1 VTSAPLRGTLPAEIL
16 MRLVTFNSQGAQ
28 RWGRLAGE
36 TVVDL
41 SGAGIAQSVL
51 ALLEAGDAAL
61 AAARTADGPR
71 LALAD
76 VKLHAPVLRPPK
88 ILGIGL
94 NYADHARETNQKTP
108 EVPLVFNKQVTAT
121 SGPFDPI
128 VRPRVSQQL
137 DYEGELGFVIG
148 RRCRFVPRAQARD
161 AIAGFVVVN
170 DVSVRDWQRRTPTMT
185 MGKSFDTHCPF
196 GPALVTRDEVAN
208 EGALEIST
216 WVNGERRQHSHTD
229 QLIFDCAALIEHL
242 STAFTLEPG
251 DLVSTGTPAGVAVA
265 MNPPRWLVPGDVVRV
280 EIAGLGAIENRV
292 VDEAP

>member
-1 VTSAPLRGTLPAEIL
+1 
-16 MRLVTFNSQGAQ
+16 MRLVSFTSQGAL
-28 RWGRLAGE
+28 RWGRLDGDA
-36 TVVDL
+36 VVDL
-41 SGAGIAQSVL
+41 SGAALPKSVL
-51 ALLEAGDAAL
+51 ALLDAGDGAL
-61 AAARTADGPR
+61 ADARRASGPR
-71 LALAD
+71 LPLCD

-94 NYADHARETNQKTP
+94 NYADHARETNQKPP
-108 EVPLVFNKQVTAT
+108 EVPLVFNKQVTAA

-128 VRPRVSQQL
+128 VRPRVSQAL

-148 RRCRFVPRAQARD
+148 KRCRHVPLAAARD
-161 AIAGFVVVN
+161 VIAGFVVVN

-196 GPALVTRDEVAN
+196 GPALVTRDEIAD
-208 EGALEIST
+208 EGKLEIST
-216 WVNGERRQHSHTD
+216 WVNGERRQHSNTD

-265 MNPPRWLVPGDVVRV
+265 MRPPKWLVPGDVVRV
-280 EIAGLGAIENRV
+280 EIEGVGAIENRV
-292 VDEAP
+292 VDE

>member
-1 VTSAPLRGTLPAEIL
+1 
-16 MRLVTFNSQGAQ
+16 MRLVSFTHQGAL
-28 RWGRLAGE
+28 RWGRLEGD
-36 TVVDL
+36 TIIDL
-41 SGAGIAQSVL
+41 SAAALPKGVL

-61 AAARTADGPR
+61 AAARVAPGPR

-94 NYADHARETNQKTP
+94 NYADHARETNQNP
-108 EVPLVFNKQVTAT
+108 PAVPLVFNKQVTAT

-128 VRPRVSQQL
+128 VRPRVSQHL

-148 RRCRFVPRAQARD
+148 ERCRHVPRAHARSV
-161 AIAGFVVVN
+161 IAGFVVVN

-196 GPALVTRDEVAN
+196 GPALVTRDEVAD
-208 EGALEIST
+208 EGALAIST
-216 WVNGERRQHSHTD
+216 WVNGERRQHSNTN

-265 MNPPRWLVPGDVVRV
+265 MSPPRWLVPGDVVRV
-280 EIAGLGAIENRV
+280 EIAGVGAIENRV
-292 VDEAP
+292 IDE

>member
-1 VTSAPLRGTLPAEIL
+1 
-16 MRLVTFNSQGAQ
+16 MRLVSFTHQGSL
-28 RWGRLAGE
+28 RWGRLEGE
-36 TVVDL
+36 AVVDL
-41 SGAGIAQSVL
+41 SDAALPKSVL
-51 ALLEAGDAAL
+51 ALLEAGDDAL
-61 AAARTADGPR
+61 AAAQRASGPR

-76 VKLHAPVLRPPK
+76 VQLHAPVLRPPK

-121 SGPFDPI
+121 SGPFDAI
-128 VRPRVSQQL
+128 VRPRVSQHL

-148 RRCRFVPRAQARD
+148 RRCRHVPRASAR
-161 AIAGFVVVN
+161 AVIAGFVVVN

-196 GPALVTRDEVAN
+196 GPALVTRDEVAD
-208 EGALEIST
+208 EGALAIST
-216 WVNGERRQHSHTD
+216 WVNGERRQHSSTN

-251 DLVSTGTPAGVAVA
+251 DLVTTGTPAGVAVA
-265 MNPPRWLVPGDVVRV
+265 MNPPKWLVPGDVVRV
-280 EIAGLGAIENRV
+280 EIDGLGAIENRV
-292 VDEAP
+292 VDES

>member
-1 VTSAPLRGTLPAEIL
+1 
-16 MRLVTFNSQGAQ
+16 MRLVSFNSQGSL
-28 RWGRLAGE
+28 RWGRLEGDA
-36 TVVDL
+36 VIDL
-41 SGAGIAQSVL
+41 SSSALPTSVL
-51 ALLEAGDAAL
+51 ALLQAGDAAL
-61 AAARTADGPR
+61 SAARTAIGPR

-76 VKLHAPVLRPPK
+76 VSLHAPVQRPPK

-121 SGPFDPI
+121 SGPFDAI
-128 VRPRVSQQL
+128 VRPRVSHHL

-148 RRCRFVPRAQARD
+148 RRCRHVPRASARD
-161 AIAGFVVVN
+161 VIAGFVVVN

-196 GPALVTRDEVAN
+196 GPALVTRDEVAD

-216 WVNGERRQHSHTD
+216 WVNGERRQHSNTN

-251 DLVSTGTPAGVAVA
+251 DLISTGTPAGVAVA
-265 MNPPRWLVPGDVVRV
+265 MSPPKWLVPGDVVRV

-292 VDEAP
+292 VDE

>member
-1 VTSAPLRGTLPAEIL
+1 
-16 MRLVTFNSQGAQ
+16 MRLVSFTHQGAP
-28 RWGRLAGE
+28 RWGRLEGDA
-36 TVVDL
+36 VVDL
-41 SGAGIAQSVL
+41 SGTGLPKSVL
-51 ALLEAGDAAL
+51 ALLEAGDAVL
-61 AAARTADGPR
+61 AAARVAPGPR

-76 VKLHAPVLRPPK
+76 VRLHAPVLRPPK

-128 VRPRVSQQL
+128 VRPRVSQHL

-148 RRCRFVPRAQARD
+148 RRCRHVPRASARD
-161 AIAGFVVVN
+161 VIAGFVVVN

-196 GPALVTRDEVAN
+196 GPALVTRDEVAD

-216 WVNGERRQHSHTD
+216 WVNGERRQHSNTN
-229 QLIFDCAALIEHL
+229 QLIFACAALIEHL

-265 MNPPRWLVPGDVVRV
+265 MSPPKWLVPGDVVRV

-292 VDEAP
+292 VDE

>member
-1 VTSAPLRGTLPAEIL
+1 
-16 MRLVTFNSQGAQ
+16 MRLVSFTHQGTL
-28 RWGRLAGE
+28 RWGRLEGDAI
-36 TVVDL
+36 VDL
-41 SGAGIAQSVL
+41 SGAGIAPSVL
-51 ALLEAGDAAL
+51 ALLEAGRDSL
-61 AAARTADGPR
+61 AAARRASGPR
-71 LALAD
+71 VALAE

-94 NYADHARETNQKTP
+94 NYADHARETNQKPP

-121 SGPFDPI
+121 SGPFDAI
-128 VRPRVSQQL
+128 VRPRVSQHL
-137 DYEGELGFVIG
+137 DYEGELGVVIG
-148 RRCRFVPRAQARD
+148 ARCRHVPRARAREV
-161 AIAGFVVVN
+161 IAGFVVVN

-196 GPALVTRDEVAN
+196 GPALVTADEVEN

-216 WVNGERRQHSHTD
+216 WVNGERRQHSTTN

-265 MNPPRWLVPGDVVRV
+265 MNPPKWLVPGDIVRV

-292 VDEAP
+292 IAEEG

>member
-1 VTSAPLRGTLPAEIL
+1 
-16 MRLVTFNSQGAQ
+16 MRLVSFTSLGAL
-28 RWGRLAGE
+28 RWGRLE
-36 TVVDL
+36 DDTVVDL
-41 SGAGIAQSVL
+41 SGAALPRGVL

-61 AAARTADGPR
+61 AEAHRASGPR
-71 LALAD
+71 LALRD
-76 VKLHAPVLRPPK
+76 VRLHAPVLRPPK

-94 NYADHARETNQKTP
+94 NYADHARETNQKP
-108 EVPLVFNKQVTAT
+108 PDVPLVFNKQVTAA

-128 VRPRVSQQL
+128 VRPRVSHAL

-148 RRCRFVPRAQARD
+148 KRCRHVPRAGARD
-161 AIAGFVVVN
+161 VIAGFVVVN

-196 GPALVTRDEVAN
+196 GPALVTRDELAN
-208 EGALEIST
+208 EGKLEIST
-216 WVNGERRQHSHTD
+216 FVNGERRQHSNTD

-265 MNPPRWLVPGDVVRV
+265 MNPPKWLVPGDVVRV
-280 EIAGLGAIENRV
+280 EIEGLGAIENRV
-292 VDEAP
+292 VDE

>member
-1 VTSAPLRGTLPAEIL
+1 
-16 MRLVTFNSQGAQ
+16 MRLVSFTHQGAL
-28 RWGRLAGE
+28 RWGRLEGDA
-36 TVVDL
+36 VVDL
-41 SGAGIAQSVL
+41 SGTGLPKSVL
-51 ALLEAGDAAL
+51 ALLEAGDAVL
-61 AAARTADGPR
+61 AAARVAPGPR

-76 VKLHAPVLRPPK
+76 VTLHAPVLRPPK

-94 NYADHARETNQKTP
+94 NYADHARETNQQTP
-108 EVPLVFNKQVTAT
+108 EVPLVFNKQVTAA
-121 SGPFDPI
+121 SGPLDPI
-128 VRPRVSQQL
+128 VRPRVSRQL

-148 RRCRFVPRAQARD
+148 RRCRHVPRASAREV
-161 AIAGFVVVN
+161 IAGFVVVN

-196 GPALVTRDEVAN
+196 GPALVTRDEVAD

-216 WVNGERRQHSHTD
+216 WVNGERRQHSNTN

-265 MNPPRWLVPGDVVRV
+265 MTPPKWLVPGDVVRV

-292 VDEAP
+292 VEE

>member
-1 VTSAPLRGTLPAEIL
+1 
-16 MRLVTFNSQGAQ
+16 MRLVTFTSQGALH
-28 RWGRLAGE
+28 WGRLEGDS
-36 TVVDL
+36 VVDL
-41 SGAGIAQSVL
+41 SGAALPSVL
-51 ALLEAGDAAL
+51 ALLEAGEAAL
-61 AAARTADGPR
+61 AAAREAKGPR

-94 NYADHARETNQKTP
+94 NYADHARETNQKPP

-121 SGPFDPI
+121 SGPFDAI
-128 VRPRVSQQL
+128 VRPRVSQAL

-148 RRCRFVPRAQARD
+148 KRCRHVPRADARGV
-161 AIAGFVVVN
+161 IAGFVVVN

-208 EGALEIST
+208 EGALAIST
-216 WVNGERRQHSHTD
+216 WVNGERRQHSNTD
-229 QLIFDCAALIEHL
+229 QLIFDCAALVEHL

-265 MNPPRWLVPGDVVRV
+265 MNPPKWLVPGDVVRV
-280 EIAGLGAIENRV
+280 EIEGLGAIENRV
-292 VDEAP
+292 VDEGA

>member
-1 VTSAPLRGTLPAEIL
+1 
-16 MRLVTFNSQGAQ
+16 MRLVTFSAQGSL
-28 RWGRLAGE
+28 RWGRLEGDA
-36 TVVDL
+36 VVDL
-41 SGAGIAQSVL
+41 SSAALPRSVL

-61 AAARTADGPR
+61 AAARTASGPR
-71 LALAD
+71 LALTD
-76 VKLHAPVLRPPK
+76 VRLHPPVLRPPK

-121 SGPFDPI
+121 NGPFDAI
-128 VRPRVSQQL
+128 VRPRVSHHL

-148 RRCRFVPRAQARD
+148 RRCRHVPRARAREV
-161 AIAGFVVVN
+161 IAGFVVVN

-196 GPALVTRDEVAN
+196 GPALVTRDEVAD
-208 EGALEIST
+208 ESALEIST
-216 WVNGERRQHSHTD
+216 WVNGERRQHSSTN

-265 MNPPRWLVPGDVVRV
+265 MSPPKWLVPGDVVRV

-292 VDEAP
+292 VDEVA

>member
-1 VTSAPLRGTLPAEIL
+1 
-16 MRLVTFNSQGAQ
+16 MRLVTFTSQGAL
-28 RWGRLAGE
+28 RWGRLEGDS
-36 TVVDL
+36 VIDL
-41 SGAGIAQSVL
+41 SAAALPKGVL

-61 AAARTADGPR
+61 ADVRRASGPR
-71 LALAD
+71 LALAEL
-76 VKLHAPVLRPPK
+76 KLHAPVLRPPK

-94 NYADHARETNQKTP
+94 NYADHARETNQKPP

-128 VRPRVSQQL
+128 ARPRVSHAL

-148 RRCRFVPRAQARD
+148 KRCRHVPRASARD
-161 AIAGFVVVN
+161 VIAGFVVVN

-196 GPALVTRDEVAN
+196 GPALVTRDEIGS
-208 EGALEIST
+208 EGKLAIST
-216 WVNGERRQHSHTD
+216 WVNGERRQHSNTD

-265 MNPPRWLVPGDVVRV
+265 MNPPKWLVPGDVVRV
-280 EIAGLGAIENRV
+280 EIEGVGAIENRV
-292 VDEAP
+292 IDE

>member
-1 VTSAPLRGTLPAEIL
+1 
-16 MRLVTFNSQGAQ
+16 MRLVSFTSQGAL
-28 RWGRLAGE
+28 RWGRLEGDA
-36 TVVDL
+36 VIDL
-41 SGAGIAQSVL
+41 STAALPKSVL

-61 AAARTADGPR
+61 AAARNASGPR

-76 VKLHAPVLRPPK
+76 LRLHAPVLRPPK

-94 NYADHARETNQKTP
+94 NYADHARETNQKAP

-128 VRPRVSQQL
+128 VRPRVSHHL

-148 RRCRFVPRAQARD
+148 RRCRHVPRASARD
-161 AIAGFVVVN
+161 VIAGFVVVN

-196 GPALVTRDEVAN
+196 GPALVTRDEVAD
-208 EGALEIST
+208 ESALELST
-216 WVNGERRQHSHTD
+216 WVNGERRQHSNTN

-265 MNPPRWLVPGDVVRV
+265 MSPPKWLVPGDVVRV

-292 VDEAP
+292 VDEVG

>member
-1 VTSAPLRGTLPAEIL
+1 
-16 MRLVTFNSQGAQ
+16 MKLVSFTHQNAL
-28 RWGRLAGE
+28 RWGRLEGDAI
-36 TVVDL
+36 VDL
-41 SGAGIAQSVL
+41 SGAALPKSVL
-51 ALLEAGDAAL
+51 ALLEAGGDAL
-61 AAARTADGPR
+61 AAAQRASGPR
-71 LALAD
+71 LALRD

-121 SGPFDPI
+121 SGPFDAI
-128 VRPRVSQQL
+128 VRPRVSHAL

-148 RRCRFVPRAQARD
+148 ARCRHVPRARAREV
-161 AIAGFVVVN
+161 IAGFVVVN

-196 GPALVTRDEVAN
+196 GPALVTADEIAN

-216 WVNGERRQHSHTD
+216 WVNGERRQHSNTN

-251 DLVSTGTPAGVAVA
+251 DLVTTGTPAGVAVA
-265 MNPPRWLVPGDVVRV
+265 MTPPKWLVPGDIVRV

-292 VDEAP
+292 VDEG

>member
-1 VTSAPLRGTLPAEIL
+1 
-16 MRLVTFNSQGAQ
+16 MRLVSFTHQGAL
-28 RWGRLAGE
+28 RWGRLEGDAI
-36 TVVDL
+36 VDL
-41 SGAGIAQSVL
+41 AGGALPGSVL
-51 ALLEAGDAAL
+51 ALLEAGEAAL
-61 AAARTADGPR
+61 AAARAASGPR
-71 LALAD
+71 VALAS

-108 EVPLVFNKQVTAT
+108 EVPLVFNKQVTAV

-128 VRPRVSQQL
+128 VRPRVSQHL

-148 RRCRFVPRAQARD
+148 RRCRHVPRAEARRV
-161 AIAGFVVVN
+161 IAGFVVVN

-196 GPALVTRDEVAN
+196 GPALVTADEIAD
-208 EGALEIST
+208 EGRLEIST
-216 WVNGERRQHSHTD
+216 WVNGERRQHSRTD

-251 DLVSTGTPAGVAVA
+251 DLVTTGTPAGVAVA
-265 MNPPRWLVPGDVVRV
+265 MTPPRWLVPGDVVRV
-280 EIAGLGAIENRV
+280 AIEGLGAIENRV
-292 VDEAP
+292 VDE

>member
-1 VTSAPLRGTLPAEIL
+1 
-16 MRLVTFNSQGAQ
+16 MRLVSFTHHGALG
-28 RWGRLAGE
+28 WGRLEGDAI
-36 TVVDL
+36 VDL
-41 SGAGIAQSVL
+41 TSAGVAPSVL
-51 ALLEAGDAAL
+51 ALLEAGEAAL
-61 AAARTADGPR
+61 AAARAASGAR
-71 LALAD
+71 LALAS
-76 VKLHAPVLRPPK
+76 VKLSAPVLRPPK

-128 VRPRVSQQL
+128 VRPRVSGNL

-148 RRCRFVPRAQARD
+148 KRCRHVPRAAARGV
-161 AIAGFVVVN
+161 IAGFVVVN

-196 GPALVTRDEVAN
+196 GPALVTRDEVPN
-208 EGALEIST
+208 EGALEITT
-216 WVNGERRQHSHTD
+216 WVNGERRQHSNTN
-229 QLIFDCAALIEHL
+229 QLIFDCAALVEHL

-251 DLVSTGTPAGVAVA
+251 DLISTGTPAGVAVA

-292 VDEAP
+292 EDEARP

>member
-1 VTSAPLRGTLPAEIL
+1 
-16 MRLVTFNSQGAQ
+16 
-28 RWGRLAGE
+28 
-36 TVVDL
+36 
-41 SGAGIAQSVL
+41 
-51 ALLEAGDAAL
+51 
-61 AAARTADGPR
+61 
-71 LALAD
+71 

-121 SGPFDPI
+121 NGPFDAI
-128 VRPRVSQQL
+128 VRPRVSQHL

-148 RRCRFVPRAQARD
+148 TRCRHVPRARAREM
-161 AIAGFVVVN
+161 IAGFVVVN

-196 GPALVTRDEVAN
+196 GPALVTTDEVAN

-216 WVNGERRQHSHTD
+216 WVNGERRQHSNTD

-265 MNPPRWLVPGDVVRV
+265 MNPAKWLVPGDVVRV

-292 VDEAP
+292 VDDG

>member
-1 VTSAPLRGTLPAEIL
+1 
-16 MRLVTFNSQGAQ
+16 MRLVSFTSQGSL
-28 RWGRLAGE
+28 RWGRLDGDA
-36 TVVDL
+36 VVDL
-41 SGAGIAQSVL
+41 ASAALPKSVL
-51 ALLEAGDAAL
+51 ALLEAGGAAL
-61 AAARTADGPR
+61 AAARNTSGPR

-94 NYADHARETNQKTP
+94 NYADHAKETNQKTP

-121 SGPFDPI
+121 SGPFDAI
-128 VRPRVSQQL
+128 VRPRVSHQL

-148 RRCRFVPRAQARD
+148 TRCRHVPRARARD
-161 AIAGFVVVN
+161 VIAGFVVVN

-196 GPALVTRDEVAN
+196 GPALVTRDEVAD

-216 WVNGERRQHSHTD
+216 WVNGERRQHSNTN
-229 QLIFDCAALIEHL
+229 QLIFDCAALVEHL

-251 DLVSTGTPAGVAVA
+251 DLISTGTPAGVAVA
-265 MNPPRWLVPGDVVRV
+265 MSPPKWLVPGDVVRV

-292 VDEAP
+292 EDE

>member
-1 VTSAPLRGTLPAEIL
+1 
-16 MRLVTFNSQGAQ
+16 MRLVSFTHQGAL
-28 RWGRLAGE
+28 RWGRLEGDE
-36 TVVDL
+36 VVDL
-41 SGAGIAQSVL
+41 AGTGLPRSVL

-61 AAARTADGPR
+61 AAARVAPGPR
-71 LALAD
+71 LPLAS
-76 VKLHAPVLRPPK
+76 VRLHAPVLRPPK

-94 NYADHARETNQKTP
+94 NYADHARETNQKPP

-121 SGPFDPI
+121 SGPFDAI
-128 VRPRVSQQL
+128 VRPRVSSHL

-148 RRCRFVPRAQARD
+148 RRCRHVPRTQAREV
-161 AIAGFVVVN
+161 IAGFVVVN

-196 GPALVTRDEVAN
+196 GPALVTRDEVAD

-216 WVNGERRQHSHTD
+216 WVNGERRQHSSTD

-265 MNPPRWLVPGDVVRV
+265 MSPPKWLVPGDVVRV

-292 VDEAP
+292 ADEGA

>member
-1 VTSAPLRGTLPAEIL
+1 
-16 MRLVTFNSQGAQ
+16 MRLVSFTQANSL
-28 RWGRLAGE
+28 RWGRLEGDA
-36 TVVDL
+36 VVDL
-41 SGAGIAQSVL
+41 SGAALPSSVL
-51 ALLEAGDAAL
+51 ALLEAGRDAL
-61 AAARTADGPR
+61 AAAQRASGPR
-71 LALAD
+71 LALRD

-94 NYADHARETNQKTP
+94 NYADHARETNQKPP

-121 SGPFDPI
+121 SGPFDAI

-148 RRCRFVPRAQARD
+148 TRCRHVPRARAREV
-161 AIAGFVVVN
+161 IAGFVVVN

-196 GPALVTRDEVAN
+196 GPALVTADEVAN

-216 WVNGERRQHSHTD
+216 WVNGERRQHSNTD

-265 MNPPRWLVPGDVVRV
+265 MNPPKWLVPGDVVRV

-292 VDEAP
+292 VDDG

>member
-1 VTSAPLRGTLPAEIL
+1 
-16 MRLVTFNSQGAQ
+16 MRLVSFTHQGTL
-28 RWGRLAGE
+28 RWGRLEGD
-36 TVVDL
+36 TVVEL
-41 SGAGIAQSVL
+41 SGAAAPKSVL
-51 ALLEAGDAAL
+51 ALLEAGDEAL
-61 AAARTADGPR
+61 AIARRASGPR

-94 NYADHARETNQKTP
+94 NYADHARETNQKPP

-121 SGPFDPI
+121 SGPFDAI
-128 VRPRVSQQL
+128 VRPRVSLHL

-148 RRCRFVPRAQARD
+148 KRCRHVPRANARD
-161 AIAGFVVVN
+161 VVAGFVVVN

-208 EGALEIST
+208 EGALAITT
-216 WVNGERRQHSHTD
+216 WVNGERRQHSSTN

-251 DLVSTGTPAGVAVA
+251 DLVTTGTPAGVAVA
-265 MNPPRWLVPGDVVRV
+265 MSPPKWLVPGDVVRV
-280 EIAGLGAIENRV
+280 EIEGLGAIENRV
-292 VDEAP
+292 VDE

>member
-1 VTSAPLRGTLPAEIL
+1 
-16 MRLVTFNSQGAQ
+16 MRLVSFTAQGAL
-28 RWGRLAGE
+28 RWGRLEGDA
-36 TVVDL
+36 VVDL
-41 SGAGIAQSVL
+41 SSAALPRSVL
-51 ALLEAGDAAL
+51 ALLEAGDDAL
-61 AAARTADGPR
+61 AAARRAGGPS

-121 SGPFDPI
+121 SGPFDAI
-128 VRPRVSQQL
+128 VRPRVSHHL

-148 RRCRFVPRAQARD
+148 RRCRHVPRERARD
-161 AIAGFVVVN
+161 VIAGFVVVN

-196 GPALVTRDEVAN
+196 GPALVTRDEIAD
-208 EGALEIST
+208 EGALAIST
-216 WVNGERRQHSHTD
+216 WVNGERRQHSSTS

-265 MNPPRWLVPGDVVRV
+265 MSPPKWLVPGDVVRV
-280 EIAGLGAIENRV
+280 EIEGLGAIENRV
-292 VDEAP
+292 TDE

>member
-1 VTSAPLRGTLPAEIL
+1 V
-16 MRLVTFNSQGAQ
+16 RLVSFTHQGAL
-28 RWGRLAGE
+28 RWGRLEGDA
-36 TVVDL
+36 VVDL
-41 SGAGIAQSVL
+41 SGAALPRSVL
-51 ALLEAGDAAL
+51 ALIEAGDAAL
-61 AAARTADGPR
+61 ASARTAGGPR

-94 NYADHARETNQKTP
+94 NYADHARETNQRTP
-108 EVPLVFNKQVTAT
+108 EVPIVFNKQVTAT

-128 VRPRVSQQL
+128 VRPRVSHAL

-148 RRCRFVPRAQARD
+148 RRCRHVPRAAAREV
-161 AIAGFVVVN
+161 IAGFVVVN

-196 GPALVTRDEVAN
+196 GPALVTRDEVAD
-208 EGALEIST
+208 EGALAIST
-216 WVNGERRQHSHTD
+216 WVNGERRQHSSTH

-251 DLVSTGTPAGVAVA
+251 DLVSTGTPAGVAAA
-265 MNPPRWLVPGDVVRV
+265 MSPPRWLVPGDVVRI
-280 EIAGLGAIENRV
+280 EIADLGAIENRV
-292 VDEAP
+292 VDE